1 MVKTI
6 NLNMMRKKL
15 LLFLILLKVSAAIGF
30 AQGRQISGKVID
42 QESGE
47 TLIGVSIKVKGASL
61 ATQSNAE
68 GAFKLKLPS
77 GDQAILLVS
86 YIGYTTKEVII
97 NSQTSVTVALAK
109 SVSSLDQVVVIGYG
123 TVTRKDLAGAVGS
136 LKGSEI
142 AKTPVANIA
151 EALTGRIPGVQ
162 VTTLDGA
169 PGADVI
175 IRVRGGG
182 SITQDNA
189 PLYIVDGFIVDN
201 INNIAPTDIES
212 VDVLKDASS
221 TAIYGA
227 RGANGVVIVTTK
239 APKAG
244 KTSVSYN
251 AYGQAKTLP
260 KKLEV
265 LSPYDFALVQYEYG
279 MLRGQTSSEFKNFTK
294 YFGVYDDLELYK
306 YQKPTDWQEELF
318 GRFVKSQQHNLTLTG
333 GTEKTKLSFNSTYNK
348 DEGLM
353 LNSGQERFYFNFK
366 LNHQIS
372 DKLKLD
378 LAARYSANVVD
389 GAGTSG
395 TSSIR
400 IGDGIQTR
408 PINGL
413 VDQIVIDPDDIAEG
427 NDDFDNFLRSV
438 IKPTDLVQQDYRK
451 RTFGDLSLN
460 GALGWDVLKN
470 LNFRSE
476 LAVTKRNNVNKR
488 YWGPLTGESRNV
500 GLNKPLVELS
510 NGTSNTYRWVNT
522 LNYKILKTEDHNLG
536 LLLGQELNTT
546 SGNSVFNRAKYF
558 EESLTPEMIFANM
571 ALGTSE
577 RVETLES
584 RGEDLMSLFSR
595 VNYTFKNRY
604 ILYLTLRAD
613 GSSKFGPANRWGYF
627 PAASFAWRIS
637 DETFMK
643 NIPVISDLKFR
654 ASYGEA
660 GNNRIAN
667 DTWRF
672 VFGPSQNRTYGAGDI
687 SQTYYTATN
696 STLPNPNLKWET
708 TVSRNLGVD
717 FGLFKNKITGT
728 LDLYKNTTKDLIV
741 ENEIPSHTGFPRQ
754 FLNIGQTS
762 NKGIELAFNANLI
775 NKKDFT
781 LSASFN
787 IGRNIPKIDKLDGN
801 NQRIFQSN
809 WAGTDLKTQDDY
821 LLQVGKT
828 IGLMYGY
835 VSDGFYTVDDFS
847 SYNSATRTYVL
858 KPGVANSNTLLG
870 GIIGIRPGTM
880 KLKDLDGDGFVTA
893 DKDRRIIGSA
903 IASHSGGFGLNATY
917 KSFDVSTFF
926 NWVYGNQIYN
936 TGRIQFNMLYRTTFG
951 NMLNTMNYEDRFKYI
966 DANGRL
972 VTELAD
978 LAALN
983 QNAKIWSPFSSGSA
997 SPVFSDDAVEDGSFF
1012 RMTYVTLGYT
1022 LPRKLTSRIGISSLR
1037 VYGTA
1042 YNVFLLTKYTGYDP
1056 EVSTTR
1062 SGAYA
1067 ALTPGVDYSS
1077 YPKSRTYTFGVSLN
1091 F

>member
-1 MVKTI
+1 M
-6 NLNMMRKKL
+6 NKL
-15 LLFLILLKVSAAIGF
+15 LLPFFMLLLICSTAWAQTRKITGKVSDDKG
-30 AQGRQISGKVID
+30 VMV
-42 QESGE
+42 
-47 TLIGVSIKVKGASL
+47 GVSIKLKGTTT
-61 ATQSNAE
+61 ATTTNSDGKFTVNIPAT
-68 GAFKLKLPS
+68 GNVV
-77 GDQAILLVS
+77 LVFS
-86 YIGYTTKEVII
+86 YIGSITKEVTVGTRSEI
-97 NSQTSVTVALAK
+97 NVTLED
-109 SVSSLDQVVVIGYG
+109 DQQGLNEVVVIGYG
-123 TVTRKDLAGAVGS
+123 TVARKDLAGAVGS

-182 SITQDNA
+182 SITQDNT

-227 RGANGVVIVTTK
+227 RGANGVVIITTK
-239 APKAG
+239 SPKAG
-244 KTSVSYN
+244 KTTISYN
-251 AYGQAKTLP
+251 GYGQAKTLP
-260 KKLEV
+260 RKLEV

-279 MLRGQTSSEFKNFTK
+279 MLRGQTSSEFKNFTR

-318 GRFVKSQQHNLTLTG
+318 GRFVKSQQHNISLTG

-353 LNSGQERFYFNFK
+353 LNSAQERFYFNFK

-372 DKLKLD
+372 NKLKLD
-378 LAARYSANVVD
+378 LAARYSNNVVD

-413 VDQIVIDPDDIAEG
+413 VDQIILDPDDVAEG

-451 RTFGDLSLN
+451 RVFGDLSLN
-460 GALGWDVLKN
+460 GALGWDVTKKLT
-470 LNFRSE
+470 LRSE
-476 LAVTKRNNVNKR
+476 LAVTKRNNTNKR

-510 NGTSNTYRWVNT
+510 NGVSNTYRWVNT
-522 LNYKILKTEDHNLG
+522 LNYKVLKTKQHNLG

-546 SGNSVFNRAKYF
+546 FGNTLFNRVKYF
-558 EESLTPEMIFANM
+558 EDSLTPEMIFANM

-577 RVETLES
+577 RVETKEE
-584 RGEDLMSLFSR
+584 RGEDLLSFFGR
-595 VNYTFKNRY
+595 VNYTFKDRY
-604 ILYLTLRAD
+604 IMYLTLRAD
-613 GSSKFGPANRWGYF
+613 GTSKFAPQNRWGYF
-627 PAASFAWRIS
+627 PAASFAWRAS
-637 DETFMK
+637 DEDFMK
-643 NIPVISDLKFR
+643 NVEVISDLKVR
-654 ASYGEA
+654 LSYGQA

-667 DTWRF
+667 DSWRF
-672 VFGPSQNRTYGAGDI
+672 LFGPSQNRTYGAGDLN
-687 SQTYYTATN
+687 QTYYGIIN
-696 STLPNPNLKWET
+696 SSLPNPNLKWET
-708 TVSRNLGVD
+708 TISRNIGLD
-717 FGLFKNKITGT
+717 FGLFKNKVTGT
-728 LDLYKNTTKDLIV
+728 LDLYQNTTKDLIID
-741 ENEIPSHTGFPRQ
+741 NEIPPQTGFTKQ
-754 FLNIGQTS
+754 LINIGQTS
-762 NKGIELAFNANLI
+762 NKGIELSLNANLI
-775 NKKDFT
+775 SKKDFT

-787 IGRNIPKIDKLDGN
+787 IGRNLPKIDKLDGN

-809 WAGTDLKTQDDY
+809 WAGTDLKSQDDY

-835 VSDGFYTVDDFS
+835 VNDGFYTVDDFS
-847 SYNSATRTYVL
+847 SYNAATRIYVL
-858 KPGVANSNTLLG
+858 EPGVANSNTLLG
-870 GIIGIRPGTM
+870 GTIGIRPGTM

-893 DKDRRIIGSA
+893 DKDRKIIGSA
-903 IASHSGGFGLNATY
+903 VPSHSGGFGLNATY

-936 TGRIQFNMLYRTTFG
+936 TGRIAFNMMYRTTFG

-966 DANGRL
+966 NSEGQL

-978 LAALN
+978 LAELN
-983 QNAKIWSPFSSGSA
+983 KNAKIWSPFSSGTA

-1022 LPRKLTSRIGISSLR
+1022 LPRKLTSKVGISSLR
-1037 VYGTA
+1037 FYATA
-1042 YNVFLLTKYTGYDP
+1042 YNVFLLTSYTGYDP

-1062 SGAYA
+1062 SGSYA
-1067 ALTPGVDYSS
+1067 ALTPGVDYSA
-1077 YPKSRTYTFGVSLN
+1077 YPKSRTYTFGVNLN